1 MSAGGVA
8 GGKVDE
14 STVVA
19 ASCGSWEDGRK
30 GDNDGVFTFA
40 AGEGGGSLRRVI
52 SGSMTKW
59 AYC

>member
-30 GDNDGVFTFA
+30 GDNDGVFSFA
-40 AGEGGGSLRRVI
+40 AGEGGG
-52 SGSMTKW
+52 
-59 AYC
+59 A